1 MKTCLQKLEIQ
12 VSKIFTQV
20 ALKLMRKE
28 ILSTGSLNETKRNEY
43 NWRVSFM
50 LDKFCCRR
58 RQHPVVYDTAESK
71 FVLGLYVV

>member
-28 ILSTGSLNETKRNEY
+28 ILSTGSLNVTKRNEY
-43 NWRVSFM
+43 NWRTKS
-50 LDKFCCRR
+50 
-58 RQHPVVYDTAESK
+58 
-71 FVLGLYVV
+71 